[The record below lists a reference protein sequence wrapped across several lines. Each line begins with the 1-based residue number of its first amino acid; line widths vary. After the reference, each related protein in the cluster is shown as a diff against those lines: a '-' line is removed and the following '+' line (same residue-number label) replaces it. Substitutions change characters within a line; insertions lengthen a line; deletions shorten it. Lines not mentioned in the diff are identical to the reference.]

1 MKTYSKLR
9 IMLEKINGTNFFGV
23 NINKQKISFNL
34 EIMFSGFPRGKNTYG
49 QIQEKMV
56 WTI

>member
-1 MKTYSKLR
+1 
-9 IMLEKINGTNFFGV
+9 MLEKSMEQISVESTETH
-23 NINKQKISFNL
+23 KKSFNL
-34 EIMFSGFPRGKNTYG
+34 EIMFSSFPKRKDTSK